1 MVFFF
6 YLILNLITI
15 IHFSRIKKKLHS
27 LEIILYWMLSSYL
40 YQNFSAICY
49 MNFKTIIIPN
59 NFSLEMAHFINR
71 IILFPSLM
79 VLFLHFFHSV
89 KSSYRKALVFGSFI
103 FLFVGLEWLADLL
116 RVLIHVQ
123 WKLWWSFLFWIVV
136 LIILIGFKKFFRS
149 MLFKKGV

>member
-15 IHFSRIKKKLHS
+15 ILFSRIKKKLHS
-27 LEIILYWMLSSYL
+27 LEIILYWLLSSYL

-59 NFSLEMAHFINR
+59 NFSLEMSHFINR
-71 IILFPSLM
+71 IILFPILM
-79 VLFLHFFHSV
+79 VLFLHFFQSV
-89 KSSYRKALVFGSFI
+89 KSSFRKVLVFVGFI
-103 FLFVGLEWLADLL
+103 LFFVGLEWLSDLL

-149 MLFKKGV
+149 ILFKGGM